1 MLKKVLIGALLCV
14 AVGATTA
21 SAQSPRI
28 SITGLFG
35 WTFADGFSFDG
46 VLAGDGFVY
55 NRADPQDSMHFG
67 FSGGVFVNPNT
78 EIGFLYRRQ
87 MTKLDI
93 SGNNTRTLG
102 DMNVDNYHGY
112 FAYYFGDPDA
122 RVNPFFMGGF
132 GATHFSSVEFQ
143 TALPASPTVSTQSL
157 TQFSTVWGAGLNLK
171 ANDNLGFRFGF
182 NWTPVYI
189 KSDATGWW
197 CDPYWGCYVVGNAQ
211 YANQFELYGGVNFR
225 FGG

>member
-21 SAQSPRI
+21 SAQGPRI
-28 SITGLFG
+28 SISGLFG
-35 WTFADGFSFDG
+35 WTFADGVSTDNI
-46 VLAGDGFVY
+46 LAGDGNLY
-55 NRADPQDSMHFG
+55 NRIDPQDSAHFG

-87 MTKLDI
+87 MTKLDV
-93 SGNNTRTLG
+93 SGTNTKTLG
-102 DMNVDNYHGY
+102 DLNIDNYHGY
-112 FAYYFGDPDA
+112 FTYYFGDPDA
-122 RVNPFFMGGF
+122 RVNPYFMGGF
-132 GATHFSSVEFQ
+132 GATHFSAVNF
-143 TALPASPTVSTQSL
+143 TTHNGLPLSTL
-157 TQFSTVWGAGLNLK
+157 AVTQFSTVWGAGLNLK
-171 ANDNLGFRFGF
+171 ANDHVGFKVGF
-182 NWTPVYI
+182 NWTPTYI

-211 YANQFELYGGVNFR
+211 YANQFELFGGVSFR